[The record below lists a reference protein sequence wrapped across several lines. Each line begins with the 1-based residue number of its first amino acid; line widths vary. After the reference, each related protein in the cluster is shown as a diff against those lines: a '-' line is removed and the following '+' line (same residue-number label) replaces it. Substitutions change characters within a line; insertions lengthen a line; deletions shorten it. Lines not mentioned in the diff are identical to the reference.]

1 MDNSAANIKKIKQK
15 KKKTHDVKLQ
25 QQQQDLVPKTGISY
39 PIQVPRTLP

>member
-1 MDNSAANIKKIKQK
+1 MDNSAAHMKKRKRR

-25 QQQQDLVPKTGISY
+25 QQPQDLVPKTGISY